1 MSKFSEA
8 FGASYEKNKVSILTR
23 TFTMGKHTYKVR
35 VPYVHELERIYSYA
49 KNPDAEKVEAFYQNL
64 IKQDFSGHVVE
75 KTENDTVVD
84 GRSMREAAKNTV
96 VMQYR
101 ITEYFK
107 LLVPEVEGALDDLE
121 YADIEAEYP
130 IQIQLEIIDRITEVI
145 SPEYK
150 EAREK

>member
-35 VPYVHELERIYSYA
+35 VPYVHELEKIYNYA
-49 KNPDAEKVEAFYQNL
+49 KNPDAEKVEAVYQEL
-64 IKQDFSGHVVE
+64 IAKDMTGLTVE
-75 KTENDTVVD
+75 KTENDTIVE
-84 GRSMREAAKNTV
+84 GRSMREAAISNV
-96 VMQYR
+96 VTKYR

-107 LLVPEVEGALDDLE
+107 LLVPEIEGALDNLE
-121 YADIEAEYP
+121 YEDIEAEYP
-130 IQIQLEIIDRITEVI
+130 IQIQLDIIDKIIEVI
-145 SPEYK
+145 SPDYK